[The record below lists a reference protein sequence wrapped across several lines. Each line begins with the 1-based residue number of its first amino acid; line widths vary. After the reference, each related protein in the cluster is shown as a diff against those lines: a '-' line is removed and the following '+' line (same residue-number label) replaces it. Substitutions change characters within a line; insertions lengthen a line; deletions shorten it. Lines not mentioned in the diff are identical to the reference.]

1 MNTTH
6 TGRLAALDDV
16 LVSSYLSSSRC
27 YAGKRTSRRHRER
40 RLYASLLHPSSLRL
54 FRFFLYP
61 KTTILA
67 RLSHFGRRQVWP
79 VFRKSENCSLNAS
92 LGSSPLYA
100 SRVLCVFFALVT
112 GYLLAAYPSA
122 PAWSSLDW
130 FVSTANTRRLS
141 LTPHNTYHFSF
152 KRLFSATFPPGS
164 HALCWYCFV
173 RDDCRC

>member
-1 MNTTH
+1 M
-6 TGRLAALDDV
+6 
-16 LVSSYLSSSRC
+16 SW
-27 YAGKRTSRRHRER
+27 
-40 RLYASLLHPSSLRL
+40 SLRL
-54 FRFFLYP
+54 CLPLDATLENALLVDIASAVYMHRFFTPLP
-61 KTTILA
+61 C
-67 RLSHFGRRQVWP
+67 V
-79 VFRKSENCSLNAS
+79 CSGFSSTQNNNSCQAFTLWAPAS
-92 LGSSPLYA
+92 LAGFSEVRKLQFKCISLGFSPLYA